1 MNLAEKV
8 RQESEVLIFFTV
20 FQGLLLMNSETL
32 STGQSVNFD
41 KLFLLSLSTCTLNM
55 LYLIV
60 EVLAS
65 CYVI

>member
-32 STGQSVNFD
+32 STGQSANFD
-41 KLFLLSLSTCTLNM
+41 KLFLLSFSTCTLNM